1 VTALGEALAAVG
13 PLAERSRRVVEE
25 AAFASRAHGTA
36 VQKKRADLALARAER
51 LDRKAARS

>member
-13 PLAERSRRVVEE
+13 PLAERHLRLVDE
-25 AAFASRAHGTA
+25 AAFAARAHGRA

-51 LDRKAARS
+51 LARKARS